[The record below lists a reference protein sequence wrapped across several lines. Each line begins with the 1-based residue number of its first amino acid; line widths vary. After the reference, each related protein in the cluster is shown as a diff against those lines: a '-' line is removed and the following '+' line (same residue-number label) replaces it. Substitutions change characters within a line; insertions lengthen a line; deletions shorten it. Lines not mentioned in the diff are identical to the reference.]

1 MRQLQKNKRQLY
13 YANYSGTIDIT
24 DGFTELDGEMVP
36 VKVGT
41 TQGYTAPVP
50 FKANLSFDSGETQQS
65 EYGLSVGDY
74 DAVIS
79 ANKGELPLSERS
91 LIWHKSRPETDE
103 RGLAVPESADYRVI
117 AIKTSINEE
126 RFILKAREKDN
137 A

>member
-1 MRQLQKNKRQLY
+1 MRQLRKNKRQLY
-13 YANYSGTIDIT
+13 YANYSGMIDIME
-24 DGFTELDGEMVP
+24 GYTEIDGEMVA

-41 TQGYTAPVP
+41 RQGYTTPIP
-50 FKANLSFDSGETQQS
+50 FKANLSIDSGETKQS

-79 ANKGELPLSERS
+79 ANVGELPFTEQT
-91 LIWHKSRPETDE
+91 LIWHKSEPKTDGD
-103 RGLAVPESADYRVI
+103 GLAVPESADYRVI

-126 RFILKAREKDN
+126 RFILKAREKEN